1 MLGNYGELHVF
12 NKVAQKLKELRN
24 LDSPDKRRS
33 KKLYKS
39 IPALQ

>member
-1 MLGNYGELHVF
+1 MLGNFGEIHVF

-24 LDSPDKRRS
+24 SDSPDKRS